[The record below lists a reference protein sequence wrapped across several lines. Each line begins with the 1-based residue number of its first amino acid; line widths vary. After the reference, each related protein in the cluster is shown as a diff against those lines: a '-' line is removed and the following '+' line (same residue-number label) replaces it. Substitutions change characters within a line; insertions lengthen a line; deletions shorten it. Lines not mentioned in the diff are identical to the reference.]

1 MSTTACQIAA
11 TVSSKGSLHDQK
23 SNAGG
28 QTECDAALRMS
39 QACVAICD
47 LKVMIV
53 MPVTDRPANKCRRPG
68 CARKG

>member
-1 MSTTACQIAA
+1 MIRKA
-11 TVSSKGSLHDQK
+11 TR
-23 SNAGG
+23 G
-28 QTECDAALRMS
+28 QTECDADLRMS

-47 LKVMIV
+47 LRIMTV